1 MSHDFI
7 FQIDGT
13 NSNHI
18 FPVFVKLLTGN
29 ILTLQ
34 VYSLMKIF
42 IVKILI
48 KNQGDVPV
56 DQQRL
61 IFAGVQLEDDKTLS
75 DYNIRMESTI
85 HLVLCLRGGMYHFI
99 SGRQDFSRLSYDGAK
114 AIQNV
119 FAFKFKN
126 MNQLFLLSSAELQ
139 EYIVQARDV
148 LSNVF
153 NATKRLLISPDLPSL
168 KAAILSIATNGE

>member
-1 MSHDFI
+1 
-7 FQIDGT
+7 
-13 NSNHI
+13 
-18 FPVFVKLLTGN
+18 
-29 ILTLQ
+29 
-34 VYSLMKIF
+34 MKIF

-48 KNQGDVPV
+48 QNQGDVPV

-99 SGRQDFSRLSYDGAK
+99 SGRQDFNRLSYDGAI

-126 MNQLFLLSSAELQ
+126 MNQLSLLSSAELQ
-139 EYIVQARDV
+139 VYIVQARDV

-168 KAAILSIATNGE
+168 KAAILSIATDDE